1 MVERGDIRQFQSTAV
16 EQNNAG
22 QVIEGITDTVFSLG
36 QKVAYMKGQEIKS
49 QVAAQS
55 SLANIEM
62 YKTSENLRQKYLSD
76 PTSSKFVEE
85 KKQAYA
91 QIKQKYGQQFSSLG
105 YRQWDSAFN
114 ELSTGYA
121 MKDDVWAFKQQKDN
135 VITNLGTSIEN
146 DVIMSRTAGATGDFA
161 TFATTL
167 DANYNNFYQ
176 TAVGALGVDKANK
189 LMQTYKADNT
199 TSFVGSMLMTNPDGA
214 MELLNDKQVQELIND
229 PVNVEK
235 LKDAART
242 QRTKIYQEQEVDKAY
257 NIVKNQGDF
266 GVKILQQ
273 GASFS
278 EMEIFF
284 QKNPDLTD
292 ADKSAI
298 AKMAGFSYTPK
309 EGKNLGKPQEPKLLK
324 TDKLQAFSELLNQGS
339 AMVSMEYFNTKEFD
353 IAKQD
358 PKNLDVKQ
366 SRTAKMLKSVN
377 DYQRRVIE
385 HYNAGVI
392 TQAQMTELVS
402 NYALPV
408 SNYLRVN
415 TRQLE
420 EKSGWAGEMLG
431 YSQVKKF
438 ADDLENDENLSQADI
453 DIEKGLVY
461 SQYYKELV
469 KYSKGNVYAI
479 EQMDS
484 AEQRKIYS
492 TASKNAITF
501 AKNNS
506 RNPAVWFKSDYP
518 AQAQVISSILPKG
531 QATKAMTNVSNKL
544 QANPNA
550 DVNKVVNDEI
560 TNSLMEQPKQAPIK
574 VGKYTVKVK

>member
-16 EQNNAG
+16 EQNNTG
-22 QVIEGITDTVFSLG
+22 QVIEGLTDTVFSLG

-62 YKTSENLRQKYLSD
+62 YKTSENLRQKYLSN
-76 PTSSKFVEE
+76 PTSAKFAEE

-114 ELSTGYA
+114 ELSTGYD

-199 TSFVGSMLMTNPDGA
+199 TSFIGSMLMTNPDGA
-214 MELLNDKQVQELIND
+214 MELLNDKQVQGLIND

-242 QRTKIYQEQEVDKAY
+242 QRTKIYQEQEADKAY

-353 IAKQD
+353 IGKQD

-366 SRTAKMLKSVN
+366 SRTAKMLNSVN

-438 ADDLENDENLSQADI
+438 ADDLENDEDLSQADI

-461 SQYYKELV
+461 SQYYKELQ

-492 TASKNAITF
+492 TAAKNAITF

-544 QANPNA
+544 QANPSA

-560 TNSLMEQPKQAPIK
+560 TNSFMEQPKQAPIK

>member
-1 MVERGDIRQFQSTAV
+1 MVERGDIRQFQANAV

-76 PTSSKFVEE
+76 PTSSKFAEE

-114 ELSTGYA
+114 ELSMGYA
-121 MKDDVWAFKQQKDN
+121 MKDDVWAFKQQKEN

-266 GVKILQQ
+266 GIKILQQ

>member
-1 MVERGDIRQFQSTAV
+1 MVERGDIRQFQANAV